1 MKALVI
7 NCYQNDYYLSSL
19 SEMDSLLTTLKIDID
34 LVVNCSLRNINK
46 ATFISKGVI
55 EKCALQIIARNID
68 IVVFNN
74 DLSSLQVKN
83 LRELLKVD
91 IYDRSMIIIKIF
103 ELRAKSKEA
112 KLQVEIASL
121 KYNSSRLIDEDAN
134 YDQVTSGKGK
144 NKGLGEK
151 INDLKKNQT
160 RRLIFKK
167 EQELIKRNQVRAI
180 SRKNRLNSYP
190 LVAICGYTNAGKS
203 TLMNCLIERTSNQK
217 KERVLEENRLFAS
230 LDTATRLIKID
241 GHIPFLLT
249 DTVGFISNL
258 PTHLINSFRSTLEEI
273 ELSDLI
279 IEVID
284 VSSENFYVEKEINEN
299 IIKQLTDKPIIRLY
313 NKADLIDI
321 YPNATSEDLVVSLKQ
336 DEYIEQ
342 ILGLIDDKLS
352 VFFYEVYLYI
362 PYEEID
368 IFYQLKNSQVVVDYY
383 EREQGIEGTFKIY
396 KNCFKQYAKYLNAFK
411 E

>member
-134 YDQVTSGKGK
+134 YDQVTSGK
-144 NKGLGEK
+144 
-151 INDLKKNQT
+151 
-160 RRLIFKK
+160 
-167 EQELIKRNQVRAI
+167 V
-180 SRKNRLNSYP
+180 
-190 LVAICGYTNAGKS
+190 
-203 TLMNCLIERTSNQK
+203 QK
-217 KERVLEENRLFAS
+217 
-230 LDTATRLIKID
+230 TW
-241 GHIPFLLT
+241 
-249 DTVGFISNL
+249 
-258 PTHLINSFRSTLEEI
+258 
-273 ELSDLI
+273 
-279 IEVID
+279 
-284 VSSENFYVEKEINEN
+284 
-299 IIKQLTDKPIIRLY
+299 
-313 NKADLIDI
+313 
-321 YPNATSEDLVVSLKQ
+321 
-336 DEYIEQ
+336 
-342 ILGLIDDKLS
+342 
-352 VFFYEVYLYI
+352 
-362 PYEEID
+362 
-368 IFYQLKNSQVVVDYY
+368 
-383 EREQGIEGTFKIY
+383 
-396 KNCFKQYAKYLNAFK
+396 
-411 E
+411 